1 MLHPCAGCVA
11 VTRGV
16 FDRALKWEINSKGS
30 ALRGLSR
37 AVRLAAVG
45 TQLTGP
51 PLLANEVLVNIVT
64 KTSRAPRQ
72 QSLLIGIT
80 ASIPDPSPALCF
92 STATAFQTPL
102 LFQISPRGYVTTL
115 MNARSSFRRL
125 RASKYSEYLSPAH
138 EKFLTQRRGRRGLH
152 NTSGCSRGPQPAGD
166 TASAMALPGGSELSS
181 KTHRLLTRLTAK
193 ASSDHSGQPR
203 KSPPWAASL
212 HPPTR
217 AKITARA
224 MPSGAER
231 GASEA
236 VCN

>member
-1 MLHPCAGCVA
+1 M
-11 VTRGV
+11 
-16 FDRALKWEINSKGS
+16 
-30 ALRGLSR
+30 RGLSR

-138 EKFLTQRRGRRGLH
+138 EKFLHSDVGDAGSTIPPGVPEALSPPGTQR
-152 NTSGCSRGPQPAGD
+152 A
-166 TASAMALPGGSELSS
+166 
-181 KTHRLLTRLTAK
+181 
-193 ASSDHSGQPR
+193 
-203 KSPPWAASL
+203 PW
-212 HPPTR
+212 PFR
-217 AKITARA
+217 V
-224 MPSGAER
+224 
-231 GASEA
+231 GASFLPKHI
-236 VCN
+236 VC

>member
-102 LFQISPRGYVTTL
+102 LFQISPRGYITTL

-125 RASKYSEYLSPAH
+125 QILGILEPSSREVP
-138 EKFLTQRRGRRGLH
+138 TQRRGRRGLH
-152 NTSGCSRGPQPAGD
+152 NTSGCSQGPQPAGD

>member
-1 MLHPCAGCVA
+1 M
-11 VTRGV
+11 
-16 FDRALKWEINSKGS
+16 
-30 ALRGLSR
+30 RGLSR

-80 ASIPDPSPALCF
+80 TSIPDPSPALCF

-102 LFQISPRGYVTTL
+102 LFQISPRGYITTL

-125 RASKYSEYLSPAH
+125 QILGILEPSSREVP
-138 EKFLTQRRGRRGLH
+138 TQRRGRRGLH

-193 ASSDHSGQPR
+193 ASSDRSGQPR

>member
-1 MLHPCAGCVA
+1 M
-11 VTRGV
+11 
-16 FDRALKWEINSKGS
+16 
-30 ALRGLSR
+30 RGLSR

-102 LFQISPRGYVTTL
+102 LFQISPRGYITTL

-125 RASKYSEYLSPAH
+125 QILGILEPSSREVP
-138 EKFLTQRRGRRGLH
+138 TQRRGRRGLH

-193 ASSDHSGQPR
+193 ASSDRSGQPR

>member
-125 RASKYSEYLSPAH
+125 QILGILEPSSREVP
-138 EKFLTQRRGRRGLH
+138 TQRRGRRGLH

>member
-102 LFQISPRGYVTTL
+102 LFQISPRGYITTL

-125 RASKYSEYLSPAH
+125 QILGILEPSSREVP
-138 EKFLTQRRGRRGLH
+138 TQRRGRRGLH

-193 ASSDHSGQPR
+193 ASSDRSGQPR